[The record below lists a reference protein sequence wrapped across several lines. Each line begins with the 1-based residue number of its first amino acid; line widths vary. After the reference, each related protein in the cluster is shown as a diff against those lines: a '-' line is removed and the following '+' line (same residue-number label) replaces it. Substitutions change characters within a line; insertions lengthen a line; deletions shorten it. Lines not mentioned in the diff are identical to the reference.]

1 MSQHVKRIIKAVLVF
16 VALYV
21 LFHLFAPTIFH
32 NADKTSGVVS
42 QESKK

>member
-1 MSQHVKRIIKAVLVF
+1 MSKHVKRIIKAVLVF

-32 NADKTSGVVS
+32 NADKSNNIVS

>member
-32 NADKTSGVVS
+32 NADKTSGVLKHEVS
-42 QESKK
+42 K